1 MSDTVGSSRS
11 QSVDRELDV
20 SPGDERERLHV
31 LLRRLYVGTTAFV
44 AVVTTGAL
52 VLAAGLVSRG
62 DVELGVFLASAGIG
76 ALMALLSAVAF
87 ARWYVR
93 PLVRGVEGAFQ
104 ELETTQR
111 DALASARRKDDFMA
125 ELSAEIRTPMGGLLG
140 MIELL
145 LGEKME
151 PKQLRRMKTLKVSA
165 KALMRVVNDMLD
177 FSKID
182 AKTLA
187 LRPRA
192 TNPVEIVWQVVELF
206 RAQAELQGLN
216 IGMEVEG
223 SPPGFVRLDPDRLKQ
238 VLSTLVENAL
248 KNTERGRVKVR
259 VEASP
264 LGPGRTELAIH
275 VTDTGVG
282 IAAESR
288 PLLFDAFPRSEG
300 SLARRRDGTGLGLA
314 LSHEIVSLMGGELRA
329 ASQVGE
335 GSVFTVKIPCDAE
348 EDHDSALPASA
359 RPAPVSDRIRLK
371 GRGRVL
377 VAEDS
382 PVNREVM
389 SDFLSELE
397 CDADFVSNGLE
408 AVAAVAHRPYD
419 AILMDCEMPEL
430 DGYDATRRIHAMPLE
445 RCIPIVA
452 VTAHAFEEEQDRARR
467 AGMDA
472 FLSKP
477 VKLTELA
484 ELLNRLLPRE
494 LSPALVVTR
503 NEWPALDSSVARA
516 PAVVREFLSQVPA
529 ELAELAQ
536 AVLAADDARAQAIAH
551 RLKATCQAF
560 GAGRM
565 ARLSATLEELPDG
578 ATTLCTALE
587 AEFRIVAQAVQNRRN
602 PSTPASPWNH

>member
-11 QSVDRELDV
+11 QSVDREPDV
-20 SPGDERERLHV
+20 SPGDERERLRV

-52 VLAAGLVSRG
+52 VLAAGLVARG
-62 DVELGVFLASAGIG
+62 GVELGVLLASAAIG
-76 ALMALLSAVAF
+76 ALLALLSAVAF
-87 ARWYVR
+87 ARWYVG
-93 PLVRGVEGAFQ
+93 PLVRGAEDAFQ
-104 ELETTQR
+104 ELEATKR
-111 DALASARRKDDFMA
+111 DALASARRKDDFIA
-125 ELSAEIRTPMGGLLG
+125 ELSAEIRTPMSGLLG

-145 LGEKME
+145 LGERME

-177 FSKID
+177 FSKIE
-182 AKTLA
+182 AKALA

-192 TNPVEIVWQVVELF
+192 TSPVEIVWQVVELF

-216 IGMEVEG
+216 IAMEVEG
-223 SPPGFVRLDPDRLKQ
+223 IPGFVRLDPDRLKQ

-248 KNTERGRVKVR
+248 KYTDRGRVKVR
-259 VEASP
+259 VESSP

-275 VTDTGVG
+275 VADTGAG
-282 IAAESR
+282 IAAESM
-288 PLLFDAFPRSEG
+288 PKLFDAFHRSEG

-314 LSHEIVSLMGGELRA
+314 LSREIVSLMGGELRA

-348 EDHDSALPASA
+348 EDHDSALPDSA
-359 RPAPVSDRIRLK
+359 RNAPARDPIRLK

-389 SDFLSELE
+389 IDFLSELE

-419 AILMDCEMPEL
+419 AVLMDCEMPEL
-430 DGYDATRRIHAMPLE
+430 DGYDATRRIHAMSLE
-445 RCIPIVA
+445 RRTPIVA

-503 NEWPALDSSVARA
+503 NEWPALDSSVTRA
-516 PAVVREFLSQVPA
+516 PAMIREFLSQVPG
-529 ELAELAQ
+529 ELAELSQ
-536 AVLAADDARAQAIAH
+536 AVLSADGARAQAIAH

-565 ARLSATLEELPDG
+565 ARLSTTLEELPDG
-578 ATTLCTALE
+578 APTLCSALE